1 MSAKQVGWFFDGA
14 ACNGCKVCLV
24 ACRDVKDNPVGV
36 NFRRVLHYS
45 GGSWEQ
51 HPTQPTVMVP
61 NIYAYTVSMACN
73 HCTDPVCLEV
83 CPSGAIFKREEDG
96 LVMIDKETCLGC
108 RLCETCP
115 YDAPQFNEI
124 EGVMTMCDGCDDLR
138 AEGED
143 PACVAACPQRA
154 LQFGDIDEF
163 RAEHGTL
170 EGVEPLPD
178 PGITGPSLVVAPHR
192 HAVPVGAGM
201 GVTRPEPT
209 VSRP

>member
-1 MSAKQVGWFFDGA
+1 MGKQLGWFFDGA

-24 ACRDVKDNPVGV
+24 ACRDIKDNPVGV

-45 GGSWEQ
+45 GGGWDP
-51 HPTQPTVMVP
+51 HPTQPEVMVQ
-61 NIYAYTVSMACN
+61 NVYAYTVSMACN

-115 YDAPQFNEI
+115 YDAPQFNEVL
-124 EGVMTMCDGCDDLR
+124 GVMTMCDGCHDLVE
-138 AEGED
+138 EGES

-154 LQFGDIDEF
+154 LEFGDIEDF
-163 RAEHGTL
+163 RADHGTL

-178 PGITGPSLVVAPHR
+178 PAITGPSLVIAPHR
-192 HAVPVGAGM
+192 HALAVGDTAGD
-201 GVTRPEPT
+201 VRVEPT